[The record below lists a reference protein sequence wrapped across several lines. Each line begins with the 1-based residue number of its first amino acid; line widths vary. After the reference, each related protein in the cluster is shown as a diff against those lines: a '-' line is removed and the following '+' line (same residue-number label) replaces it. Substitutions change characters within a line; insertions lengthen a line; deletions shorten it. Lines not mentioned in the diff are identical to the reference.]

1 MTTQELKNKIEK
13 VLGNSIRCL
22 IPSYWWKNLFH
33 SVADRIDDV
42 EQSTSKLIKS
52 KVEEVKMPI
61 VESVDEL
68 ENLKLAKGRVAAVE
82 KVGEPVIVNYEDCYI
97 SLDYV
102 NDWDK
107 YTIVRGV
114 SEIGEVPFDAEGG
127 GFQLIADKYDLYADT
142 ITFGIEGGRRKYGKH
157 LGGGFSYTTLNKVN
171 EYLASG
177 RYRLVGGYLSD
188 RIAQYFT
195 FYSAVPQTSLY
206 IKGDSWERL
215 VKERDLEGIGGGTI
229 NADGVEIRELHI
241 SQLEENDTITQEN
254 QLTDEQKAYNLET
267 LELARQNKA
276 IAFVSILNT
285 RFLLYEYSGKNFT
298 GSVLIN
304 TSHTLE
310 LYVTVSIDDQ
320 GNSLMKLLSGFKDD
334 ELSDTSENVVQNKV
348 IKKYIDDAIAN
359 VGGGG
364 GLATMM
370 IETTY
375 AELVTLRDNG
385 NLIPGMRYRIT
396 DYETETAIANTQSA
410 HHPFDIIVTA
420 IEKNALSENAEAC
433 VSDRDTDG
441 YFADSNIEAWRLKY
455 CLDNDPYKGIIVSP
469 GGMSYNINSGGEVFT
484 LPSLTT
490 QEYIYNGQTYY
501 IILELEEMFGE
512 GAHFLIEKQ
521 TPDVNDAI
529 YIIAPSEG
537 ITEPMEFGY
546 IDSVM
551 ETIAGKGVIYEMID
565 DKNNIAS
572 YDFKNIMFLRKLTNG
587 IIDLDNGIDVYCYTF
602 SSYDN
607 GEIKDTS
614 LLLYDVYNNKLSHN
628 VLDVV
633 MISTSD
639 NICYNNMFGEYCN
652 AITLGERCFNNIFGD
667 SCTDVILKSNN
678 DSNVFGSGCW
688 SNVLED
694 YSSYN
699 KLGDY
704 SYGNHI
710 NGSYNVFGN
719 ECQNNKISATNT
731 VFGNQCSFIEV
742 NNCSLVQ
749 CEFANGA
756 GSILI
761 TDTSNRNNQL
771 LYIKFGFGCTD
782 IICNKEVN
790 KNAEYFEI
798 LSGVKGEDTD
808 NRLELQLIRG
818 NDKGVKTIAKN
829 SAGEIKTYC
838 VADLIQ

>member
-1 MTTQELKNKIEK
+1 MANLDTLKTAIDANINTNGIQNITGGKMNYILK
-13 VLGNSIRCL
+13 HMVDIIGQLLSKKQDVLVNR
-22 IPSYWWKNLFH
+22 
-33 SVADRIDDV
+33 
-42 EQSTSKLIKS
+42 ETIK
-52 KVEEVKMPI
+52 
-61 VESVDEL
+61 
-68 ENLKLAKGRVAAVE
+68 
-82 KVGEPVIVNYEDCYI
+82 
-97 SLDYV
+97 
-102 NDWDK
+102 
-107 YTIVRGV
+107 
-114 SEIGEVPFDAEGG
+114 
-127 GFQLIADKYDLYADT
+127 
-142 ITFGIEGGRRKYGKH
+142 
-157 LGGGFSYTTLNKVN
+157 
-171 EYLASG
+171 
-177 RYRLVGGYLSD
+177 
-188 RIAQYFT
+188 
-195 FYSAVPQTSLY
+195 
-206 IKGDSWERL
+206 
-215 VKERDLEGIGGGTI
+215 TI
-229 NADGVEIRELHI
+229 NNE
-241 SQLEENDTITQEN
+241 
-254 QLTDEQKAYNLET
+254 
-267 LELARQNKA
+267 
-276 IAFVSILNT
+276 SIL
-285 RFLLYEYSGKNFT
+285 GK
-298 GSVLIN
+298 
-304 TSHTLE
+304 
-310 LYVTVSIDDQ
+310 
-320 GNSLMKLLSGFKDD
+320 GNI
-334 ELSDTSENVVQNKV
+334 V
-348 IKKYIDDAIAN
+348 IQ
-359 VGGGG
+359 GGGG
-364 GLATMM
+364 GVAQLMTKV
-370 IETTY
+370 TY
-375 AELVTLRDNG
+375 NELVTLRDNG

-396 DYETETAIANTQSA
+396 DYETETAVANTQSA

-469 GGMSYNINSGGEVFT
+469 GGMAYTLNFEGEIYA
-484 LPSLTT
+484 LPLFTT

-501 IILELEEMFGE
+501 IILELEGVFGE
-512 GAHFLIEKQ
+512 GTHFLIEKQ

-529 YIIAPSEG
+529 YVIAPSTG
-537 ITEPMEFGY
+537 ITELMEYGY
-546 IDSVM
+546 IDSVI
-551 ETIAGKGVIYEMID
+551 ETIPGKGVIYEMID

-614 LLLYDVYNNKLSHN
+614 LLYDVYNNKLSHN

-639 NICYNNMFGEYCN
+639 NICCNNMFGEDCN

-667 SCTDVILKSNN
+667 NCTDVILKSNN
-678 DSNVFGSGCW
+678 DGNVFGSGCW

-699 KLGDY
+699 KLGEY

-719 ECQNNKISATNT
+719 ECQDNKISATNT
-731 VFGNQCSFIEV
+731 VFGNQCSWIEV
-742 NNCSLVQ
+742 NNCSLFQ

-756 GSILI
+756 GRILI
-761 TDTSNRNNQL
+761 TDTSNYNNQL